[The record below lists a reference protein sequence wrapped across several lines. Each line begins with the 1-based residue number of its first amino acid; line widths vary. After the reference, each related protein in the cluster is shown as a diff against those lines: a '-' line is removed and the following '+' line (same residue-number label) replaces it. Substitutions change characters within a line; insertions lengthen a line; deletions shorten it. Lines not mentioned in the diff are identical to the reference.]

1 MNAITLLR
9 LAAMLLLLIGS
20 LGARAGG
27 RLPCQEARVF
37 GEAAVNAFVLPYRD
51 ARSDTQPHGSA
62 SWRLPALIQQEVLMS
77 LLKYGSVGVVEV
89 TQNGTAVCDV
99 REVIARATQGTGSGR
114 LKPGHG
120 LVLIWGRIYE
130 DGPQLYVQSYLRF
143 LRRDEADAITVAL
156 PARTGP
162 PLLLDATLPAQAVAM
177 PPRRISQKDIR
188 EIEAQARKALVLHD
202 RPDPNANPQ
211 PFVTDP
217 ETPFS
222 YGVTKTNGDWMY
234 ITTLGR
240 GGWVRVRNEA
250 SGWSLRRFL
259 PELAY
264 LDAVAGYLRLR
275 AARVVPLTV
284 NPVRLMGHVDAGFA
298 EFDQAVGA
306 DAAPD
311 ARALARAM
319 RGLLQWQAD
328 AIQPTD
334 ESRRSAALAFAEAAS
349 LTPESPMLRNLA
361 AVSAPYRTLPIK
373 TGAEALAEVDAGLLG
388 ALALDG
394 GNPLVLRNLERVY
407 DRLAAEEAQTVYD
420 AQELKRRQVLVRAVP
435 RSGTLRN

>member
-1 MNAITLLR
+1 VINTITLLR

-177 PPRRISQKDIR
+177 PPRRITQKDIQAV
-188 EIEAQARKALVLHD
+188 EARARTALVLHD
-202 RPDPNANPQ
+202 EPDARARSQ

-217 ETPFS
+217 DTPFS
-222 YGVTKTNGDWMY
+222 YGVSKTRGDWMY

-275 AARVVPLTV
+275 TAPVVPLTV

-298 EFDQAVGA
+298 AFDQAVGA

-361 AVSAPYRTLPIK
+361 AVSAPYRTLPVK
-373 TGAEALAEVDAGLLG
+373 MGAEALAEIDAGLLG

-420 AQELKRRQVLVRAVP
+420 TQELKRRQVLVRAVP
-435 RSGTLRN
+435 RSLPR